1 MAKNRGLFQSIVEGV
16 DEAMGTEGLTS
27 ARGGAAPDL
36 PSGPLTMRLDGI
48 RNPRDP
54 QHGQR
59 RPDMARYLWVSPE
72 KCRPWRHHNRLYHLL
87 SAETCADLIEGFRA
101 IGRQQ
106 HPALVRQLR
115 GEDRLDGKG
124 HEHDF
129 EIIMGV
135 RRHWTVSYFQR
146 QGETNREGAAYEFLV
161 QVCDKLSDAEAFLLS
176 DADNRARKDI
186 SDYERAHEYRWAL
199 ENLFNNVI
207 AQLANALQMDRTNI
221 SRIIKLTEMPPELV
235 AAYPSEL
242 EIQTVHWR
250 HLAPYFQANDPRS
263 QASAQRILDCAHRIS
278 VLRKE
283 RSSKVPADGTE
294 TFKWLK
300 AAATAIPPRSPA
312 ETLKVVHSAASGQI
326 ALKVQRTARGLIFE
340 LPHTSGASRGEQRQI
355 LRAAADELLVDSTSS

>member
-1 MAKNRGLFQSIVEGV
+1 MAKNRGLFQSITEDV
-16 DEAMGTEGLTS
+16 DAALAIEALSPEQE
-27 ARGGAAPDL
+27 APAVDL
-36 PSGPLTMRLDGI
+36 SGGPLTMRLDDI
-48 RNPRDP
+48 RNPHNAP
-54 QHGQR
+54 HGKR

-106 HPALVRQLR
+106 HPAWVRQLR
-115 GEDRLDGKG
+115 GEERFDDQGQ
-124 HEHDF
+124 EHDF

-146 QGETNREGAAYEFLV
+146 QGETNKDGAPYEFLV

-199 ENLFNNVI
+199 EHLFNDVI
-207 AQLANALQMDRTNI
+207 AQLANALQMDRTNV

-242 EIQTVHWR
+242 EIQTAHWR
-250 HLAPYFQANDPRS
+250 FLAPYFQADKPGS
-263 QASAQRILDCAHRIS
+263 QASAQRILACAEKIRA
-278 VLRKE
+278 LRRDGNGKA
-283 RSSKVPADGTE
+283 PADGTE
-294 TFKWLK
+294 TFQWLK
-300 AAATAIPPRSPA
+300 AAATSTPPRSSP
-312 ETLKVVHSAASGQI
+312 ETLKVVHAAGSGQV
-326 ALKVQRTARGLIFE
+326 ALKVLRTARSLIFE
-340 LPHTSGASRGEQRQI
+340 LPHAARASPEERREI
-355 LRAAADELLVDSTSS
+355 LLAAAAELLVD